1 MFFLVLLGVP
11 MAYLAWILLTDP
23 DQRPAPGCQRDELAW
38 GTPRVM
44 AAGESPP
51 PAVAP
56 VGNDLREDLGVA
68 HQGGAG
74 QAVRGKR
81 RYFATEIMPARQ

>member
-23 DQRPAPGCQRDELAW
+23 DRPAPGRQRDELAW

-44 AAGESPP
+44 VTAECPP
-51 PAVAP
+51 PTVVP
-56 VGNDLREDLGVA
+56 GGNDLGDA
-68 HQGGAG
+68 HQGQGGAG

-81 RYFATEIMPARQ
+81 RYFATEITAARQ